1 MALIGKELM
10 LLWPLLILERI
21 QACSTVERLFH
32 KMYVLKKLFF
42 EKNHF
47 LKKKT
52 MSIASRTVLS
62 ARKTL

>member
-32 KMYVLKKLFF
+32 KMYVLKK
-42 EKNHF
+42 KII
-47 LKKKT
+47 LKIIIDIKP
-52 MSIASRTVLS
+52 IGFIICLRLVA
-62 ARKTL
+62 